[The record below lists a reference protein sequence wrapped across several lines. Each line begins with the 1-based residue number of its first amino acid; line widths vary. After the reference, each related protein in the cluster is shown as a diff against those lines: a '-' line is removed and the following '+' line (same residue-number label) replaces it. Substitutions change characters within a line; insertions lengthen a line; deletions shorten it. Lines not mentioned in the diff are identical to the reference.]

1 MHCKER
7 EVIPKGFKLID
18 HLTAEQKEQYL
29 AEKEAK
35 KIEQANGQ
43 KVLRRFNKLVREHDF
58 TRRSNWFSKEAGH
71 VAHVIHFHKYTFGP
85 TFRMHVLIRALND
98 SREHVAL
105 NGMPD
110 IDLHPYESSF
120 KYENTEES
128 IQLCADAMFQAFQ
141 EVAIPWFKSNTLK
154 ILISEKSP
162 LIESGRE
169 GLIEA
174 LNGKGNPEYVEI
186 SRKLLGLKV

>member
-1 MHCKER
+1 M
-7 EVIPKGFKLID
+7 IPRGFKLID
-18 HLTAEQKEQYL
+18 HLTAEQKQQYL

-43 KVLRRFNKLVREHDF
+43 KVLRRFNKLVREYDF
-58 TRRSNWFSKEAGH
+58 TRRSNWFSKQAGH

-128 IQLCADAMFQAFQ
+128 IQLCADAMFQAFL
-141 EVAIPWFKSNTLK
+141 EVAMPWFKSNTLK